1 MPSVFA
7 CLRFLSHSCS
17 LKETI
22 PWNFEEISK
31 DRFCRSEKDH
41 YFLKIQ
47 SWQHKLVRE
56 YKQGKLA
63 DYFPDNAVKICS
75 YVLNILEN
83 IEIKHEFQSKLF
95 LHLSEVPHITPSL
108 RLAKVSRF
116 EI

>member
-1 MPSVFA
+1 MFA
-7 CLRFLSHSCS
+7 CLRFVCHSCC
-17 LKETI
+17 LKEI
-22 PWNFEEISK
+22 IAWNFEEISK

-47 SWQHKLVRE
+47 SWQHKLFRA

-63 DYFPDNAVKICS
+63 DYFLYNAVKISS
-75 YVLNILEN
+75 YVLSISEN

-95 LHLSEVPHITPSL
+95 FHLSEAPHITPSL